1 MHFTPDRRFGF
12 TPERDQDTVTKI
24 DTTTRN
30 IVKTVNFPSGSRP
43 YMLRATPDGKRLWVQ
58 TAEANTNVIL
68 DAETLDVL
76 KTTPTGRGPVTSAI
90 QPGPGRYGVITHVSD
105 SFVLVLDA
113 ATGAEVRRID
123 VGTTQAN
130 VSFTPDGATAFVSLA
145 GGDEVA
151 ALDMAKLEVAGRIK
165 TSRRP
170 TGLVI
175 LNTDAG

>member
-1 MHFTPDRRFGF
+1 
-12 TPERDQDTVTKI
+12 
-24 DTTTRN
+24 
-30 IVKTVNFPSGSRP
+30 
-43 YMLRATPDGKRLWVQ
+43 
-58 TAEANTNVIL
+58 
-68 DAETLDVL
+68 
-76 KTTPTGRGPVTSAI
+76 
-90 QPGPGRYGVITHVSD
+90 
-105 SFVLVLDA
+105 VLVLDA
-113 ATGAEVRRID
+113 ATGAEVKRID

-151 ALDMAKLEVAGRIK
+151 AIDMAKLEVAGRIK